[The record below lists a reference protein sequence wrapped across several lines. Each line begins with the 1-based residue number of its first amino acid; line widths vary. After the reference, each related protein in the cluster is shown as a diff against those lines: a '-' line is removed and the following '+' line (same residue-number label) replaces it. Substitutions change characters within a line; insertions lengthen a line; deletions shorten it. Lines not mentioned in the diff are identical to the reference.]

1 MFFVFHIS
9 SSSTEESYDRI
20 IAQAYEKDYTFD
32 RNIETIKLKKDFLLL
47 LTEML
52 IMKKNN
58 KRRFLTW
65 KKSQA
70 LLLTI

>member
-1 MFFVFHIS
+1 M
-9 SSSTEESYDRI
+9 RI